1 MLIKTGCNNIV
12 LHLLFTNV
20 NNIVQHYCCTPFK
33 MNNIVQCCQLTVK
46 NRSAKYC
53 CNLLYSLYS
62 RLSVF
67 GRVEPTLLYD
77 RKQRPKMEISNS
89 SRFILACKLL
99 AIPNEGSYL
108 RGYGVMTEQTRKQN
122 NIDIMPHQI

>member
-1 MLIKTGCNNIV
+1 MLQPV
-12 LHLLFTNV
+12 
-20 NNIVQHYCCTPFK
+20 VQA
-33 MNNIVQCCQLTVK
+33 VQYRQ
-46 NRSAKYC
+46 
-53 CNLLYSLYS
+53 YS

-99 AIPNEGSYL
+99 AIPNIETEGSYL
-108 RGYGVMTEQTRKQN
+108 GGYGVMTEQTQKQN
-122 NIDIMPHQI
+122 NIDNMPRQI